1 MTETY
6 IWQEQKHTE
15 QKRMRVSHFKSL
27 SAVQNS
33 EPSSEISQFPFF
45 RPPTFSP
52 NGPALGAINT
62 RHFAVTL
69 ISQICSHRLAA
80 ATLLQDLSE
89 LFELYS
95 STYSDSLT
103 GEEEEKKW
111 ESLWGKQ
118 RRPR

>member
-1 MTETY
+1 
-6 IWQEQKHTE
+6 
-15 QKRMRVSHFKSL
+15 MRVSHFKSL
-27 SAVQNS
+27 SAVQNA

-62 RHFAVTL
+62 RHFAATL

-80 ATLLQDLSE
+80 AALLQDLSE

-103 GEEEEKKW
+103 GEEEEKKMGVFVGRTAAP
-111 ESLWGKQ
+111 EVMHS
-118 RRPR
+118 